1 MSRSVLFSFY
11 FKDHIW
17 DNLITV
23 SLDLQKRLSFF
34 FLIFKEGFS
43 TKRNYSVQIIGL
55 SAGSDSKVYKFF
67 FLSNA
72 CAANIKKKVEATNS
86 KRSTKQE
93 C

>member
-1 MSRSVLFSFY
+1 MGQFDNSVTGFTKAPF
-11 FKDHIW
+11 I
-17 DNLITV
+17 
-23 SLDLQKRLSFF
+23 F